1 MGNGLTQSAGARVFV
16 MPLLVT
22 AAVVLMHCLPG
33 ADLDADDWW
42 AQWHVD
48 KLLHLIAFGMWGL
61 TWAIALAKQ
70 RRLQR
75 AWHLEFGVLVAAL
88 IFGMV
93 LEAIQ
98 GAWMPG
104 RTFDLADVIADLA
117 GAACSL
123 GLFSC
128 IFGRRPGRIASD

>member
-1 MGNGLTQSAGARVFV
+1 MPQSVGPRVFV
-16 MPLLVT
+16 MPVLVT
-22 AAVVLMHCLPG
+22 AAVVTMHCLPG

-42 AQWHVD
+42 ACWHMD

-61 TWAIALAKQ
+61 SWAIALAKQ
-70 RRLQR
+70 RRLQQ
-75 AWHLEFGVLVAAL
+75 AWQLELGLLGATV

-104 RTFDLADVIADLA
+104 RIFDLADVIADLA

-123 GLFSC
+123 GLFSS

>member
-1 MGNGLTQSAGARVFV
+1 

-33 ADLDADDWW
+33 ADLNADDWL
-42 AQWHVD
+42 AQWHMD

-75 AWHLEFGVLVAAL
+75 AWHLEFGVLVAAV

-93 LEAIQ
+93 LEVIQ
-98 GAWMPG
+98 GAWMSG
-104 RTFDLADVIADLA
+104 RTFDWMDVVADVV
-117 GAACSL
+117 GAMSSL
-123 GLFSC
+123 GVFFV
-128 IFGRRPGRIASD
+128 IFGQRPGRIASD

>member
-1 MGNGLTQSAGARVFV
+1 

-22 AAVVLMHCLPG
+22 AAVVGMHCLPG

-42 AQWHVD
+42 ACWHMD

-61 TWAIALAKQ
+61 SWSIALAKQ
-70 RRLQR
+70 RRFQR
-75 AWHLEFGVLVAAL
+75 AWHLELGLMLAAV

-104 RTFDLADVIADLA
+104 RIFDFADVIADAA

-123 GLFSC
+123 GLFSS

>member
-1 MGNGLTQSAGARVFV
+1 
-16 MPLLVT
+16 MPVLVT
-22 AAVVLMHCLPG
+22 AAVVTMHCLPG

-42 AQWHVD
+42 ARWHMD
-48 KLLHLIAFGMWGL
+48 KLLHFMAFGMWGL

-70 RRLQR
+70 RRLQK
-75 AWHLEFGVLVAAL
+75 AWHLELGLLAVAV

-104 RTFDLADVIADLA
+104 RTFDLGDVIADLV

-123 GLFSC
+123 GLFSR

>member
-1 MGNGLTQSAGARVFV
+1 
-16 MPLLVT
+16 MPVLVT
-22 AAVVLMHCLPG
+22 AAVVVMHCLPG
-33 ADLDADDWW
+33 TELDADDWW
-42 AQWHVD
+42 ARFHVD
-48 KLLHLIAFGMWGL
+48 KLLHLIAFCVLGL

-70 RRLQR
+70 RRLQQG
-75 AWHLEFGVLVAAL
+75 WQLELGLVVGSA

-104 RTFDLADVIADLA
+104 RTFDLADVIADMT
-117 GAACSL
+117 GVTCSL
-123 GLFSC
+123 GLFFS

>member
-1 MGNGLTQSAGARVFV
+1 
-16 MPLLVT
+16 MPVLVT
-22 AAVVLMHCLPG
+22 AAVVTMHCLPG

-42 AQWHVD
+42 ARWHMD
-48 KLLHLIAFGMWGL
+48 KLLHLIAFGTWGL

-70 RRLQR
+70 RRLQQG
-75 AWHLEFGVLVAAL
+75 WHLELGLLVIAV

-98 GAWMPG
+98 GALMPG
-104 RTFDLADVIADLA
+104 RFFDLADVIADLA

-123 GLFSC
+123 GLFSS

>member
-1 MGNGLTQSAGARVFV
+1 
-16 MPLLVT
+16 
-22 AAVVLMHCLPG
+22 
-33 ADLDADDWW
+33 
-42 AQWHVD
+42 
-48 KLLHLIAFGMWGL
+48 LIAFGVWGL
-61 TWAIALAKQ
+61 TWAIALATQ
-70 RRLQR
+70 RRLQQ
-75 AWHLEFGVLVAAL
+75 AWQLELGLLGATV

-104 RTFDLADVIADLA
+104 RIFDLADVIADLA

-123 GLFSC
+123 GLFSS

>member
-1 MGNGLTQSAGARVFV
+1 MPQSAGPRVFV
-16 MPLLVT
+16 MPVLVT
-22 AAVVLMHCLPG
+22 AVVVTMHCLPG
-33 ADLDADDWW
+33 ADLNADDWW
-42 AQWHVD
+42 ARWHMG
-48 KLLHLIAFGMWGL
+48 KLLHLIAFGVWGL

-70 RRLQR
+70 RRLQQ
-75 AWHLEFGVLVAAL
+75 AWQLELGLLGATV

-104 RTFDLADVIADLA
+104 RIFDLADVIADLA

-123 GLFSC
+123 GLFSS

>member
-1 MGNGLTQSAGARVFV
+1 MGSGLPQSVGPRVFV
-16 MPLLVT
+16 MPVLVT
-22 AAVVLMHCLPG
+22 AVVVTMHCLPG
-33 ADLDADDWW
+33 ADLNADDWW
-42 AQWHVD
+42 ARWHMD
-48 KLLHLIAFGMWGL
+48 KLLHLIAFGVWGL

-70 RRLQR
+70 RRLQQ
-75 AWHLEFGVLVAAL
+75 AWQLELGLLGATV

-104 RTFDLADVIADLA
+104 RIFDLADVIADLA

-123 GLFSC
+123 GLFSS

>member
-1 MGNGLTQSAGARVFV
+1 

-22 AAVVLMHCLPG
+22 AAVVGMHCLPG

-42 AQWHVD
+42 AHWHMD

-61 TWAIALAKQ
+61 SWSIALAKQ
-70 RRLQR
+70 RRFQR
-75 AWHLEFGVLVAAL
+75 AWHLELGLMLAAV

-104 RTFDLADVIADLA
+104 RIFDFADVIADAA

-123 GLFSC
+123 GLFSS